1 MSTTQA
7 VGIDLG
13 TTYSCISY
21 LNEHG
26 EPVTIANEEGEQSTP
41 SVVLF
46 DGPEVVVGTEALRH
60 AIVHPDR
67 VVQHAKRYMGD
78 NTKRWTIDGHSYTP
92 IDISAFVL
100 RKLLKSAQEQIG
112 PIERA
117 VVTVPAQF
125 SDVQRHATIL
135 AGHKA
140 GLQQVDIINEPVAAA
155 LCHVLGSEG
164 LWFSELAEAQRLMV
178 YDLGGGTFDLSLV
191 KYQKNEVSVEASV
204 GDLQLGGID
213 WNNYLQ
219 EAIAKQFQRDFDLN
233 PMETPNGRQMLSLE
247 AEQAK
252 RALSV
257 RPKSSFTVQYGG
269 RQKSYQVEQVQFEK
283 LTKHLVDRTAK
294 IVKKLL
300 KDRKMGWAHVDVV
313 LTTGG
318 ASRMPM
324 IKNMLKGL
332 SGRTLNS
339 TLSPDQ
345 SISHGATYYA
355 GMMLTN
361 SKFARSI
368 LNEEAT
374 ARLSSLKQRSVNA
387 RALGIMIRDV
397 ETNKRIPHYLIPENT
412 SLPTDQT
419 KLFGTVVPNQR
430 RVKLQVVESGTSPDQ
445 PPVLLGECRINDLP
459 ADLPS
464 GSQVA
469 VTIRYDESA
478 RVHVSAVDAASGK
491 RASAEIIRQ
500 ENMVA
505 QLAADHL
512 EEGFSIDLDKERLV
526 LHPKELDRD
535 APKEQ
540 SAKQSP
546 IKPDPIRDLESA
558 DEPIPLDD
566 DGNPIDPRKLSVDYS
581 AGRKKSPSQRESR
594 PRTAAKKKA
603 TPQHGPKS
611 RGASPPPPPSRRQR
625 DPGEDEFWSIPD

>member
-26 EPVTIANEEGEQSTP
+26 EPVTIANEEGEHSTP

-78 NTKRWTIDGHSYTP
+78 TGKHWTVDGRNYSP

-100 RKLLKSAQEQIG
+100 RKLLKSAQDQIG

-155 LCHVLGSEG
+155 LCHVLGTEG

-213 WNNYLQ
+213 WNNQLQ
-219 EAIAKQFQRDFDLN
+219 EAIAKQFQRDFELN

-269 RQKSYQVEQVQFEK
+269 RQKSYQVEQAQFEK
-283 LTKHLVDRTAK
+283 LTKPLVDRTAK

-324 IKNMLKGL
+324 IRNMLKDL

-374 ARLSSLKQRSVNA
+374 ARLSSVKQRSVNA

-397 ETNKRIPHYLIPENT
+397 ETNKRVPHYLIPENT
-412 SLPTDQT
+412 ALPTDQT
-419 KLFGTVVPNQR
+419 KHFGTVVPNQR
-430 RVKLQVVESGTSPDQ
+430 RVKLQVVESGTSPEQ
-445 PPVLLGECRINDLP
+445 PPVVLGECRINDLP

-478 RVHVSAVDAASGK
+478 RVHVSAVDVASGK
-491 RASAEIIRQ
+491 RAAAEIIRQ

-505 QLAADHL
+505 QIAADHL
-512 EEGFSIDLDKERLV
+512 EEGFSIDLDKELLE
-526 LHPKELDRD
+526 LHPKAQDRRSR
-535 APKEQ
+535 ANQEERK
-540 SAKQSP
+540 SP
-546 IKPDPIRDLESA
+546 FTPDPSDDLDSA
-558 DEPIPLDD
+558 DEPVPLDD
-566 DGNPIDPRKLSVDYS
+566 DGNPIDPHQLSADYS
-581 AGRKKSPSQRESR
+581 AARKKKTQNASSRQRV
-594 PRTAAKKKA
+594 TGKKNA
-603 TPQHGPKS
+603 PE
-611 RGASPPPPPSRRQR
+611 RGRRKRSASPPPPPSRKQR
-625 DPGEDEFWSIPD
+625 DPGEDEFWSIPE